1 MIRIISGLYK
11 GRRLKL
17 VPSVA
22 VRPMQDKV
30 KGSLFSIIADRL
42 AGSVCL
48 DGFAGTGSIGLEALS
63 RGAARCVFV
72 DELYPS
78 IKVIK
83 QNIAKCGAE
92 EKSVVIHK
100 EFNRAVIDLAKQG
113 VRFDI
118 IFLDP
123 PYRLLEERNPLKVI
137 RKRGL
142 LKPGGLIVLRH
153 FFKIRPKLGDFPLE
167 RRVSLGD
174 DVLALFTTPPPD
186 ADAAPA
192 VPPRPA
198 EKAAKPGLPAPPRS
212 GSARPRGRNAQRH
225 TENK

>member
-1 MIRIISGLYK
+1 MIRIISGIYK

-17 VPSVA
+17 VPSTS

-30 KGSLFSIIADRL
+30 KGALFNIIGDR
-42 AGSVCL
+42 ARGGVCL
-48 DGFAGTGSIGLEALS
+48 DGFAGTGSVGLEALS
-63 RGAARCVFV
+63 RGAETCVFV
-72 DELYPS
+72 DEFYPS

-153 FFKIRPKLGDFPLE
+153 YFKIKPKLGDFKLE
-167 RRVSLGD
+167 RRVKLGD
-174 DVLALFTTPPPD
+174 DILALFSHLPPGEEAASDTSPAPD
-186 ADAAPA
+186 
-192 VPPRPA
+192 RP
-198 EKAAKPGLPAPPRS
+198 KRGLPAAPRS
-212 GSARPRGRNAQRH
+212 PKMGS
-225 TENK
+225 